1 MKSSRRKAWTIRACC
16 YGWSLGGTRML
27 ISIEWFRLYYY
38 RIMIKK
44 LFTYVALVMSVFLL
58 TACPSD
64 DKEDDYNIDTST
76 SRLVGYWEIEN
87 YLNQKGISN
96 TNTFVLFEEGKIWY
110 EDNGKVKEGSWNY
123 NKDTGLLATTA
134 QWELDNWQWEIT
146 MIEDNEWAGFAL
158 WLDDKKTMLAKR
170 KNSIRMVLLLN
181 GTQWESDDYEIHC
194 SNTKYHQTATGY
206 VKGSTKA
213 DTQSFDLW
221 NSQGDYDQNS
231 DEVIGYL
238 TKRAFPNEKMIISI
252 SHPFSLK
259 KSFITISGYHPNFSP
274 KNGVYKR
281 VK

>member
-27 ISIEWFRLYYY
+27 ISIEWFRLYYF

-76 SRLVGYWEIEN
+76 SRLVGYWTIRNCTSYTGPNGKLN
-87 YLNQKGISN
+87 YKDAYFILY
-96 TNTFVLFEEGKIWY
+96 EEGKIRY
-110 EDNGKVKEGSWNY
+110 LNENNNVKEGSWNY

-134 QWELDNWQWEIT
+134 EYRSNNWQWEVS

-158 WLDDKKTMLAKR
+158 WSDDKKTLLAKR
-170 KNSIRMVLLLN
+170 DNLINPDLLL
-181 GTQWESDDYEIHC
+181 GETQWESDDYKIYV
-194 SNTKYHQTATGY
+194 SDSGWAKGY
-206 VKGSTKA
+206 NKGSKGYEPVI
-213 DTQSFDLW
+213 DFGW
-221 NSQGDYDQNS
+221 GWYDQSNN
-231 DEVIGYL
+231 EMI
-238 TKRAFPNEKMIISI
+238 FEPNNHFKISI
-252 SHPFSLK
+252 SHPFSIK
-259 KSFITISGYHPNFSP
+259 KQIMTISGSSNEYYVF